1 MKQKK
6 RNLFKIVQ
14 YVRTDTGVVHPELTY
29 REALDQQ
36 ASLTKAAGS
45 QRPMYMYKI
54 EDIS

>member
-1 MKQKK
+1 MRQKK
-6 RNLFKIVQ
+6 QNLFKIVQ